1 MGRKLILAIDFNNI
15 FYSSYYSEK
24 LYNSK
29 GMNVNAIRG
38 FFMKLKQLKE
48 NYNPDYLVIANDL
61 SRNKTFRRKLYKP
74 YKANRKTHDDDILN
88 QVKYGLEMCA
98 LIGLPIINNEE
109 YEADDILGMI
119 SKYGTDNDIDVIIV
133 SSDKDLYQL
142 VNERVSI
149 LSPRN
154 NKIID
159 VDYIEN
165 TYYLRVSQWI
175 ELKMLMGDNGDNIP
189 GIKKVGEVTALK
201 LLYDWNNI
209 ENLYNN
215 IKSIKGVLQ
224 ENLIA
229 GKDQLP
235 LVRDL
240 VTIITDYNIIGL
252 TGEMLLPQEK
262 FEKNVYDM
270 IEMLE
275 IPSLI
280 DVMRYSLM
288 I

>member
-1 MGRKLILAIDFNNI
+1 
-15 FYSSYYSEK
+15 
-24 LYNSK
+24 
-29 GMNVNAIRG
+29 
-38 FFMKLKQLKE
+38 MKLKQLKE